1 MMAAAV
7 EAAKR
12 KAAAA
17 AAAVNSVAKVSSKP
31 GAAASGGSG
40 SERKSGGKA
49 KAGGGKAAGKGKG
62 HGASAVGST
71 GVSADRREAL
81 LARVYTVSA
90 TRRLARGAG
99 TYGISEK
106 TLPPALRKHMEPLIG
121 RVVRAAAGRCRLA
134 RRVTISARDVSAGL
148 AASGIRT
155 AGLP

>member
-31 GAAASGGSG
+31 GAAASGGSSG
-40 SERKSGGKA
+40 ERKSGGKS
-49 KAGGGKAAGKGKG
+49 KAGGKAAGKGKG